1 MSLVEHMVCPWR
13 RSEEIWNIWRTR
25 TCRPCIWR
33 SDLRKKRG
41 VEPKIEKRQLEH
53 YEEKKA
59 IGQRAVDLVEDGEVI
74 AIDLGTTTREFA
86 RALVGKKRRLTVIT
100 NSIPIALDLSVDE
113 NIRVIM
119 VGGEVRK
126 NELSVSGNIADENM
140 RYFQT
145 DKIFLGVGGLTE
157 KIWNYRLPCGGNSIS
172 QDRGQPDA
180 EGDRTCGSQ

>member
-1 MSLVEHMVCPWR
+1 MLYDRREKIIALLNRDGMVKANELVEQYGVSMETIR
-13 RSEEIWNIWRTR
+13 RDLEYLEKRGLVDRVYGGAI
-25 TCRPCIWR
+25 
-33 SDLRKKRG
+33 LRKKRG

-140 RYFQT
+140 RYFQRSEERR
-145 DKIFLGVGGLTE
+145 VGKE
-157 KIWNYRLPCGGNSIS
+157 CRSRWSPYH
-172 QDRGQPDA
+172 
-180 EGDRTCGSQ
+180 